1 MAVSSREQS
10 ALPPRTGL
18 LEILVRGN
26 WYQAQVTLYD
36 EYLEIKLEQ
45 EFDDGVNGSSSLDN
59 GVPEHLAN
67 QKRTVRVAKSG
78 TGGLGISIKGGRE
91 NKMPILISKIFKG
104 MAADQTGSLFVGD
117 AIISVNGDD
126 LRDASHD
133 EAVRSLKKA
142 GDVVELEGI
151 EYLCSILNDLVTI
164 LLFA

>member
-1 MAVSSREQS
+1 MAVSSREQT
-10 ALPPRTGL
+10 AMPPRTGL

-26 WYQAQVTLYD
+26 WYEAQVTLNND
-36 EYLEIKLEQ
+36 YLEVQLDQ
-45 EFDDGVNGSSSLDN
+45 DFDLGANGNSATDTAA
-59 GVPEHLAN
+59 PEHLAN

-104 MAADQTGSLFVGD
+104 MEADQTGSLYVGD

-133 EAVRSLKKA
+133 EAVSSLKKA

-151 EYLCSILNDLVTI
+151 EHYCYIP
-164 LLFA
+164 